1 MNEPST
7 EITDEQHWQAFR
19 YAQDEMSVNERESFE
34 EQMLLD
40 ANLCAA
46 TADACLLRSAVLS
59 ADDVPSVKSH
69 PTPAAARSGQR
80 LAAVATA
87 VCTCAGLL
95 LTLQFTRPSTDST
108 ASAADNDAE
117 LLVGMWAAE
126 FADDEEPLDDVDD
139 NTDVGLD
146 VPDWMFAG
154 VETESADR
162 RPAHDSD
169 AQELL

>member
-19 YAQDEMSVNERESFE
+19 YTQEEMSAQEREAFE

-46 TADACLLRSAVLS
+46 TADACLLRSTILA
-59 ADDVPSVKSH
+59 ADDVPSVTSQSQ
-69 PTPAAARSGQR
+69 PAAGRSGLR
-80 LAAVATA
+80 LTAVATA

-95 LTLQFTRPSTDST
+95 LTLQFRVPATDSAPAT
-108 ASAADNDAE
+108 TDNDAE
-117 LLVGMWAAE
+117 LLVGMWADE
-126 FADDEEPLDDVDD
+126 FADDEEPLDDVGES
-139 NTDVGLD
+139 NDVDLD
-146 VPDWMFAG
+146 IPDWMFAG
-154 VETESADR
+154 VQAESADL